1 MTIEPE
7 ALYSMFDTLFLPN
20 EKEVQTRKQET
31 KPTSKC
37 RVLMVFEKEYDAE
50 ESEFL
55 NKILA
60 ASKIKPEEVET
71 KFEVTSEQLPEY
83 FENGSSYLLI
93 WGMDYPQL
101 ESYKFTKKGTT
112 NVLMIDSLSTL
123 KNNQS
128 LKGKLWNC
136 LKEEFVN

>member
-7 ALYSMFDTLFLPN
+7 ALYSMFDTLILPV
-20 EKEVQTRKQET
+20 EKEVQTQKTET
-31 KPTSKC
+31 KPLSKC

-60 ASKIKPEEVET
+60 ACQIKPEEVET
-71 KFEVTSEQLPEY
+71 KFDVTSDQLTEY
-83 FENGSSYLLI
+83 FESGSAYLLV
-93 WGMDYPQL
+93 WGINYPEL
-101 ESYKFTKKGTT
+101 ESYKFTKKATT
-112 NVLMIDSLSTL
+112 NVLIIDALSTL

-136 LKEEFVN
+136 LKEEFLK

>member
-50 ESEFL
+50 ESE
-55 NKILA
+55 
-60 ASKIKPEEVET
+60 
-71 KFEVTSEQLPEY
+71 Y

-93 WGMDYPQL
+93 WGINYPQL

>member
-20 EKEVQTRKQET
+20 EKEVQTPKKET

-37 RVLMVFEKEYDAE
+37 RVLMLFEKEYDAE

-55 NKILA
+55 NKILS
-60 ASKIKPEEVET
+60 ASQIKPEEVET
-71 KFEVTSEQLPEY
+71 KFEITPELLPDY
-83 FENGSSYLLI
+83 FENASAYLLG
-93 WGMDYPQL
+93 WGINYPEI

-112 NVLMIDSLSTL
+112 NVLIIDSLNTL

-136 LKEEFVN
+136 LKEEFVK